1 LKNLITKDEEKPTA
15 EKESNIV
22 TPSKWLIN
30 WITGGE
36 TESGETVSEETAMKM
51 ASVYAC
57 IRLLSQSVAKLPLHT
72 YTTKSGKKEREYNHA
87 VAYLLENRP
96 NPYMTPYEFKE
107 TMEMHRQLYGNAYAE
122 IQFGRDGYPKGLWIL
137 NPALTEIVTD
147 EKNHRKS
154 LVHNS
159 SSRWTSS
166 KIKI

>member
-1 LKNLITKDEEKPTA
+1 MKNLITKDEEKPTA

-72 YTTKSGKKEREYNHA
+72 YTTKSGKKERENKHP
-87 VAYLLENRP
+87 VAYLL
-96 NPYMTPYEFKE
+96 EFKE

-147 EKNHRKS
+147 DKNHRKS